1 VWGLAVAALCI
12 ALNGFFVA
20 AEFALVKVRATQLRS
35 RARKGDKKAILAESI
50 VGRLDRYL
58 SVTQFGI
65 TLASLGL
72 GWIGEPALSGLLD
85 SGEVAVTGAP
95 ASRGVHIGLDLVAF
109 GILTFGHVLLGELVP
124 KLVAIQRSEATAL
137 AAAIPLRI
145 VYVTFLPF
153 LWLLERASRLVLRLM
168 GMSAEA
174 ANLEGRFSQDE
185 ILAILAASAARS
197 PRGKSTT
204 ELFERVMRF
213 SQRAA
218 RHSMVPRVDVVSLPL
233 QTSGKE
239 AHDFVRTHQFS
250 RVVLTN
256 GRSLDEVAG
265 YLYAKDFL
273 LHSGADELADLSALR
288 RDILFVP
295 EVQSGVDV
303 LREMQ
308 RKQIPIA
315 VVVDEYGGTSGI
327 LTMEDLL
334 EEIVGEIRDE
344 FDEEPQKIVKV
355 PGTEG
360 AWEVDG
366 RATLEELRT
375 IGVQVPDTELGEPV
389 GAFVVELL
397 GRLPRAGDRVELGRG
412 ASAVVTAISRRRVT
426 RVRVVLKR
434 EPESTDGDSRTSIPR
449 A

>member
-1 VWGLAVAALCI
+1 VWGLFVAALCI
-12 ALNGFFVA
+12 VLNGFFVA
-20 AEFALVKVRATQLRS
+20 AEFAVVKVRATQLRS
-35 RARKGDKKAILAESI
+35 RARKGDRKAIVAESI
-50 VGRLDRYL
+50 VRRLDRYL

-72 GWIGEPALSGLLD
+72 GWVGEPALAAVLD
-85 SGEVAVTGAP
+85 HAEVALTGAP
-95 ASRGVHIGLDLVAF
+95 APPAAHVAVDLVAF
-109 GILTFGHVLLGELVP
+109 TLLTFTHVLLGELVP

-137 AAAIPLRI
+137 AAAIPLRV
-145 VYVTFLPF
+145 VYVTFLPL

-168 GMSAEA
+168 GMSPDVTSV
-174 ANLEGRFSQDE
+174 EGRFSQDE
-185 ILAILAASAARS
+185 ILAILAASAVRS
-197 PRGKSTT
+197 PRGKSTA

-233 QTSGKE
+233 QTSGRA
-239 AHDFVRTHQFS
+239 AHDFVRTHQYS
-250 RVVLTN
+250 RIVLTN

-273 LHSGADELADLSALR
+273 LYPDADTLADLSALR

-295 EVQSGVDV
+295 EVQSGIDV

-327 LTMEDLL
+327 VTMEDLL

-344 FDEEPQKIVKV
+344 FDEEPQKVVKV
-355 PGTEG
+355 PGADG
-360 AWEVDG
+360 VWEVDG
-366 RATLEELRT
+366 RAAMEELRA
-375 IGVQVPDTELGEPV
+375 IGVTVPDTELGEPV
-389 GAFVVELL
+389 GAFVVEVL
-397 GRLPRAGDRVELGRG
+397 GRLPRAGDRVELARG
-412 ASAVVTAISRRRVT
+412 AMAEVTAISRRRVT
-426 RVRVVLKR
+426 RLRVRVQKLDTEAAPQPSGSSV
-434 EPESTDGDSRTSIPR
+434 
-449 A
+449 

>member
-1 VWGLAVAALCI
+1 M
-12 ALNGFFVA
+12 
-20 AEFALVKVRATQLRS
+20 
-35 RARKGDKKAILAESI
+35 AESI
-50 VGRLDRYL
+50 VRRLDRYL

-72 GWIGEPALSGLLD
+72 GWVGEPALAAVLD
-85 SGEVAVTGAP
+85 HAEVALTGAP
-95 ASRGVHIGLDLVAF
+95 APPAAHVAVDLVAF
-109 GILTFGHVLLGELVP
+109 TLLTFTHVLLGELVP

-137 AAAIPLRI
+137 AAAIPLRV
-145 VYVTFLPF
+145 VYVTFLPL

-168 GMSAEA
+168 GMSPDVTSV
-174 ANLEGRFSQDE
+174 EGRFSQDE
-185 ILAILAASAARS
+185 ILAILAASAVRS
-197 PRGKSTT
+197 PRGKSTA

-233 QTSGKE
+233 QTSGRA
-239 AHDFVRTHQFS
+239 AHDFVRTHQYS
-250 RVVLTN
+250 RIVLTN

-273 LHSGADELADLSALR
+273 LYPDADTLADLSALR

-295 EVQSGVDV
+295 EVQSGIDV

-327 LTMEDLL
+327 VTMEDLL

-344 FDEEPQKIVKV
+344 FDEEPQKVVKV
-355 PGTEG
+355 PGADG
-360 AWEVDG
+360 VWEVDG
-366 RATLEELRT
+366 RAAMEELRA
-375 IGVQVPDTELGEPV
+375 IGVTVPDTELGEPV
-389 GAFVVELL
+389 GAFVVEVL
-397 GRLPRAGDRVELGRG
+397 GRLPRAGDRVELARG
-412 ASAVVTAISRRRVT
+412 AMAEVTAISRRRVT
-426 RVRVVLKR
+426 RLRVRVQKLDTEAAPQPSGSSV
-434 EPESTDGDSRTSIPR
+434 
-449 A
+449 

>member
-1 VWGLAVAALCI
+1 MWGLFVAALCI
-12 ALNGFFVA
+12 VLNGFFVA
-20 AEFALVKVRATQLRS
+20 AEFAVVKVRATQLRS
-35 RARKGDKKAILAESI
+35 RARKGDRKAIVAESI
-50 VGRLDRYL
+50 VRRLDRYL

-72 GWIGEPALSGLLD
+72 GWVGEPALAAVLD
-85 SGEVAVTGAP
+85 HAEVALTGAP
-95 ASRGVHIGLDLVAF
+95 APPAAHVAVDLVAF
-109 GILTFGHVLLGELVP
+109 TLLTFTHVLLGELVP

-137 AAAIPLRI
+137 AAAIPLRV
-145 VYVTFLPF
+145 VYVTFLPL

-168 GMSAEA
+168 GMSPDVTSV
-174 ANLEGRFSQDE
+174 EGRFSQDE
-185 ILAILAASAARS
+185 ILAILAASAVRS
-197 PRGKSTT
+197 PRGKSTA

-233 QTSGKE
+233 QTSGRA
-239 AHDFVRTHQFS
+239 AHDFVRTHQYS
-250 RVVLTN
+250 RIVLTN

-273 LHSGADELADLSALR
+273 LYPDADTLADLSALR

-295 EVQSGVDV
+295 EVQSGIDV

-327 LTMEDLL
+327 VTMEDLL

-344 FDEEPQKIVKV
+344 FDEEPQKVVKV
-355 PGTEG
+355 PGADG
-360 AWEVDG
+360 VWEVDG
-366 RATLEELRT
+366 RAAMEELRA
-375 IGVQVPDTELGEPV
+375 IGVTVPDTELGEPV
-389 GAFVVELL
+389 GAFVVEVL
-397 GRLPRAGDRVELGRG
+397 GRLPRAGDRVELARG
-412 ASAVVTAISRRRVT
+412 AMAEVTAISRRRVT
-426 RVRVVLKR
+426 RLRVRVQKLDTEAAPQPSGSSV
-434 EPESTDGDSRTSIPR
+434 
-449 A
+449 

>member
-1 VWGLAVAALCI
+1 MWGLAVAALCI

-35 RARKGDKKAILAESI
+35 RARLGDKKARAAESI
-50 VGRLDRYL
+50 VGQLERYL

-72 GWIGEPALSGLLD
+72 GWIGEPALAGLLD
-85 SGEVAVTGAP
+85 RAAAGLTATP
-95 ASRGVHIGLDLVAF
+95 ASRAVHITVDATAF

-124 KLVAIQRSEATAL
+124 KLVAIQRSEATAM
-137 AAAIPLRI
+137 AAAIPLRVI
-145 VYVTFLPF
+145 YVTFFPF
-153 LWLLERASRLVLRLM
+153 LWLLERGSRLVLRAM
-168 GMSAEA
+168 GMSQDVAK
-174 ANLEGRFSQDE
+174 LEGRFSQDE
-185 ILAILAASAARS
+185 VLAILAATAVRS
-197 PRGKSTT
+197 PRGKSTA
-204 ELFERVMRF
+204 EMFERVMRF

-218 RHSMVPRVDVVSLPL
+218 RHSMIPRVDVVSLPL
-233 QTSGKE
+233 QTSGE
-239 AHDFVRTHQFS
+239 QAHRFVRTHQYS
-250 RVVLTN
+250 RVILTS
-256 GRSLDEVAG
+256 GRSLDDVAG

-273 LHSGADELADLSALR
+273 LHPDADTLSDLLPLR

-308 RKQIPIA
+308 RKQTPIA

-327 LTMEDLL
+327 VTMEDLL

-344 FDEEPQKIVKV
+344 FDEEPQKVVKV
-355 PGTEG
+355 PGAED

-366 RATLEELRT
+366 RASMEELRA
-375 IGVQVPDTELGEPV
+375 IGVQVPEAELGEPV
-389 GAFVVELL
+389 GALVVELL
-397 GRLPRAGDRVELGRG
+397 GRLPRAGDKVELTRG
-412 ASAVVTAISRRRVT
+412 ATAQVTAISRRRVT
-426 RVRVVLKR
+426 RVRVVVLH
-434 EPESTDGDSRTSIPR
+434 ESERSEAADEKH